1 MYKYL
6 CELTLCFSNAFFLRS
21 KSEYSTTNSRMLEE
35 THPNLGLV
43 FADKHKQSPVEVSN
57 ILKSSRPANASK

>member
-1 MYKYL
+1 
-6 CELTLCFSNAFFLRS
+6 
-21 KSEYSTTNSRMLEE
+21 MLEE